1 MIVECPNCR
10 TTFNV
15 DDDLVPEA
23 GIKSRCSV
31 CEHVFSIKP
40 AGAAPQPDLPDED
53 FGAGD
58 DFGDDDLGIGD
69 ELDSAMGADDDDD
82 DAPSPGFGRAVDDD
96 DDDDVGLGFDLDGG
110 SSRKEKS
117 GKGGKGKKI
126 LLAVVALLVLLAG
139 GGAGVW
145 FFAPGLLPFG
155 LGGDTMAE
163 NATGADGA
171 GGMAAEQGEDAAV
184 RDIVLDKVRQYYVDN
199 DKLGRI
205 FVIEG
210 VAVNGFDTPKE
221 LITVRARLLDD
232 AENVLDSKE
241 LRAGNTLSLFQ
252 LQVFDK
258 PDFEAALNEK
268 TGIATRNTNVKPGGE
283 VPFMVV
289 FYDPPEA
296 VREFVVDV
304 VQVSDPP
311 GSS

>member
-1 MIVECPNCR
+1 MIVECPNCK

-31 CEHVFSIKP
+31 CEHVFAIKP
-40 AGAAPQPDLPDED
+40 GGPAAPAAPD
-53 FGAGD
+53 AD
-58 DFGDDDLGIGD
+58 DFGDDDFGIGD
-69 ELDSAMGADDDDD
+69 ELGAMDAADDDD
-82 DAPSPGFGRAVDDD
+82 DAPPRRERPSRRDAAD

-110 SSRKEKS
+110 SSKKEKKS
-117 GKGGKGKKI
+117 GGGKGKKV
-126 LLAVVALLVLLAG
+126 LVALVVLLLLI
-139 GGAGVW
+139 GGAGAGLW
-145 FFAPGLLPFG
+145 FFAPDLIPFG
-155 LGGDTMAE
+155 LGPTTMAGDDAGE
-163 NATGADGA
+163 NGPV
-171 GGMAAEQGEDAAV
+171 AEEDQAPDAAV

-210 VAVNGFDTPKE
+210 VAVNGFDAPKE

-232 AENVLDSKE
+232 TEQVLDSKE
-241 LRAGNTLSLFQ
+241 LMAGNTLSLFQ

-258 PDFEAALNEK
+258 PDFDQALADK
-268 TGIATRNTNVKPGGE
+268 TGIASRNTNVAPGGE

-289 FYDPPEA
+289 FFEPPDA

-304 VQVSDPP
+304 VSVVDPP
-311 GSS
+311 KG

>member
-1 MIVECPNCR
+1 MIVECPNCK

-31 CEHVFSIKP
+31 CEHVFPIKP
-40 AGAAPQPDLPDED
+40 GGAAAEPAAPAASD
-53 FGAGD
+53 D

-69 ELDSAMGADDDDD
+69 ELGAMDAADDDDE
-82 DAPSPGFGRAVDDD
+82 APAPAKDSGTSLED

-110 SSRKEKS
+110 SKKEKA
-117 GKGGKGKKI
+117 GGKDKKK
-126 LLAVVALLVLLAG
+126 LLVIAAVIVLLLAG

-155 LGGDTMAE
+155 PGGDTMAE
-163 NATGADGA
+163 NATAP
-171 GGMAAEQGEDAAV
+171 GGEGVAAQDQAQDEAV

-210 VAVNGFDTPKE
+210 VAVNGFDKSKE

-232 AENVLDSKE
+232 AENVLDSRE
-241 LRAGNTLSLFQ
+241 LMAGNTLSLFQ

-258 PDFEAALNEK
+258 PDFEQALADK
-268 TGIATRNTNVKPGGE
+268 TGIASRNTNVDPGGE
-283 VPFMVV
+283 VPFMIV
-289 FYDPPEA
+289 FYEPPDA

-304 VQVSDPP
+304 VSVKDPP
-311 GSS
+311 GQS